1 MLIIKGATCC
11 NLRSRGIPIQVVMIL
26 QMRQSGGTT
35 VVTTHANK
43 KNRNAGTKM
52 RNLRGAAAM
61 YGKLSKLL
69 RNNMTARMA
78 GVWCCLMS
86 NNSCVKSV

>member
-11 NLRSRGIPIQVVMIL
+11 NLRSRGIPVQMVMIL
-26 QMRQSGGTT
+26 QMRQSGGMT
-35 VVTTHANK
+35 VVATLANK
-43 KNRNAGTKM
+43 KNRNAGTQK

-69 RNNMTARMA
+69 RNSMTAMMA

-86 NNSCVKSV
+86 NSSCVKSV